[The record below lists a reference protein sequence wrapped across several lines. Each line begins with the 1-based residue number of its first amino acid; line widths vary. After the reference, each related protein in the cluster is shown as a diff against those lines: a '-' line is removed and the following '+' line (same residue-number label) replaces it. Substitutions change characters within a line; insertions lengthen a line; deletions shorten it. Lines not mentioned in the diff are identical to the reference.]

1 MSQFGKLICISGSNA
16 GTEYELV
23 DEVSIIGRAA
33 DATIVLDDQFASR
46 HHAEIRRI
54 DNAYQIHDLSSKNGI
69 LVNGRRLAS
78 GSTNW
83 LDDGNEIQLASTRFR
98 FRDPS
103 ATMTAP
109 SLMAVGELPLR
120 VDESTRQVFVDGNV
134 LEPPLSVKQFDLLWF
149 LYQNAERVVS
159 KDEIAQ
165 AVWPELEGD
174 VYDANIDRMVSRLRS
189 RIEPDNENDPRF
201 VITVRGYGYKLVIP
215 TQ

>member
-69 LVNGRRLAS
+69 LVNGRRLAP

-83 LDDGNEIQLASTRFR
+83 LDDGNELQLASTRFR

-109 SLMAVGELPLR
+109 SLIAIGELALR
-120 VDESTRQVFVDGNV
+120 VDESTRQVFVDGEV
-134 LEPPLSVKQFDLLWF
+134 LDPPLSVKQFDLLWF
-149 LYQNAERVVS
+149 LYQNMGRVVS

-189 RIEPDNENDPRF
+189 RIEPDNEDDPRF
-201 VITVRGYGYKLVIP
+201 VVTVRGYGYKLITP
-215 TQ
+215 A

>member
-16 GTEYELV
+16 GTEYELI

-69 LVNGRRLAS
+69 LVNGRRLAP

-83 LDDGNEIQLASTRFR
+83 LDDGNELQLASTRFR

-109 SLMAVGELPLR
+109 SLIAIGELALR
-120 VDESTRQVFVDGNV
+120 VDESTRQVFVDGAV
-134 LEPPLSVKQFDLLWF
+134 LDPPLSVKQFDLLWF
-149 LYQNAERVVS
+149 LYQNMGRVVS

-189 RIEPDNENDPRF
+189 RIEPDNEDDPRF
-201 VITVRGYGYKLVIP
+201 VVTVRGYGYKLITP
-215 TQ
+215 T

>member
-1 MSQFGKLICISGSNA
+1 MSQFGTLVCINGSNA

-69 LVNGRRLAS
+69 LVNGRRLAP

-83 LDDGNEIQLASTRFR
+83 LDDGNELQLASTRFR

-109 SLMAVGELPLR
+109 SLLAVGEVALR

-134 LEPPLSVKQFDLLWF
+134 LAPPLSVKQFDLLWF
-149 LYQNAERVVS
+149 LYQNMGRVVS

-189 RIEPDNENDPRF
+189 RIEPDNEDDPRF
-201 VITVRGYGYKLVIP
+201 VVTVRGYGYKLTMPV
-215 TQ
+215 